1 MNCRTC
7 GSMQIC
13 LRINYIDSK
22 SIWLGIINSKHIEIF
37 CTDMSLAEEV
47 VKDTAI
53 EYTIYN
59 VEKNT

>member
-1 MNCRTC
+1 MNCVPHKKRWFNFYLYAN
-7 GSMQIC
+7 GKG
-13 LRINYIDSK
+13 N
-22 SIWLGIINSKHIEIF
+22 
-37 CTDMSLAEEV
+37 EV

>member
-1 MNCRTC
+1 
-7 GSMQIC
+7 MQIC
-13 LRINYIDSK
+13 LRINQIDSK